1 MPYIGNYDFQISAR
15 FGSGS
20 RLSATELAPRRLLFG
35 IFLIPYI
42 GNQDFQ
48 MSVIFG
54 SWLTPFGPGISA
66 WALTFF
72 VKLLMPFAGIAI
84 SRFRRDLGSSLT
96 PFGPGVS
103 A

>member
-1 MPYIGNYDFQISAR
+1 MVITISR
-15 FGSGS
+15 FRLDLVPGS
-20 RLSATELAPRRLLFG
+20 RLSATELAPRRLLFW
-35 IFLIPYI
+35 ICLIPHI

-48 MSVIFG
+48 ISVLFG

-84 SRFRRDLGSSLT
+84 SRFRRDLFLGSRL
-96 PFGPGVS
+96 PVS
-103 A
+103 E